1 MNLIAKLLLNS
12 LYGRFGMD
20 DNFLEIRIFDD
31 IKEFEM

>member
-20 DNFLEIRIFDD
+20 DNFVD
-31 IKEFEM
+31 ITILSLKAYEKF